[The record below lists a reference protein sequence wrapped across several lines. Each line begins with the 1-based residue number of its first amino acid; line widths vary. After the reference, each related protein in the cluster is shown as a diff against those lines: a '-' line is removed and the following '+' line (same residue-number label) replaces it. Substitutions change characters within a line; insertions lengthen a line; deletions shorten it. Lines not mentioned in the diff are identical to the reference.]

1 MLRGAM
7 KKTLWDDEA
16 RASLLRRLDALTPQT
31 AAKWG
36 RMNAGEMLAH
46 VVSGMGL
53 GLGRIQAKP
62 RRSPFRRWP
71 LKYLFIYW
79 IPFPKGAPAPREIVT
94 RGTPADWDANLAA
107 VRACIAEIVASDRNG
122 SWPDHPVFGTLSGR
136 AWGALGWRHLD
147 HHLRQFGL

>member
-16 RASLLRRLDALTPQT
+16 RTSLLRRLDALTPQS

-36 RMNAGEMLAH
+36 RMNAGEMIAH
-46 VVSGMGL
+46 LLSGMHLADGA
-53 GLGRIQAKP
+53 IAAKP

-71 LKYLFIYW
+71 LKYLFVYW
-79 IPFPKGAPAPREIVT
+79 VPFPKGAPAPREIVT
-94 RGTPADWDANLAA
+94 RGTPADWDANLGALRESIVEMASRDRHAA
-107 VRACIAEIVASDRNG
+107 
-122 SWPDHPVFGTLSGR
+122 WPDHPVFGALSGR

-147 HHLRQFGL
+147 HHLRQFGV